1 MIIMCSPFLPVDD
14 EKDTAMPAPGRG
26 QKGGLVQTPNQKLAA
41 QVSNA
46 ALAGASPATSNVG
59 KKRIPLWKLLGKFS
73 MIYWPLVLRTTYL
86 AVLR

>member
-1 MIIMCSPFLPVDD
+1 MCSPFLPVDD

-41 QVSNA
+41 QVSTA

-59 KKRIPLWKLLGKFS
+59 EKKNTIVEAAGQIEHNSLTFG
-73 MIYWPLVLRTTYL
+73 
-86 AVLR
+86 A